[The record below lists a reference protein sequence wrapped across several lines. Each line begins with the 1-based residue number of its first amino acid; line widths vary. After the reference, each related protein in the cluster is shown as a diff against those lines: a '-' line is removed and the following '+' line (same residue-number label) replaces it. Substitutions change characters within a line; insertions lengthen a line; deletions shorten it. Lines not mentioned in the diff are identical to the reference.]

1 VSARRIEKDARSDN
15 VGVNEIL
22 RRIDAAIDVRF
33 GREIDHGIKL
43 VIGHERVHLI
53 GVGDVA
59 LEKFVT
65 LAVLLHHAVEVR
77 EIPRVSQS
85 IDICY
90 VRRLVMLQ
98 NVTNKVAP
106 DEATAAGNKN
116 AHASAN

>member
-1 VSARRIEKDARSDN
+1 MPAGAIKQHTGADH

-59 LEKFVT
+59 LKKFVT
-65 LAVLLHHAVEVR
+65 LAVLLDYAVEVR

-90 VRRLVMLQ
+90 VHGLVMLQ